1 MEQFK
6 VDTSTA
12 RCRVDGVEAKTE
24 RDGRPVLDKASGLQ
38 KFVVHLS
45 VRDGD
50 RVRPDQWTVTV
61 AGEPKIAVDSYVTL
75 HGLVAYPWEH
85 EGRHGISLRA
95 EAIVPAQSSTPS
107 AAPAAKAS

>member
-12 RCRVDGVEAKTE
+12 RCRVDGIEAKTD

-61 AGEPKIAVDSYVTL
+61 AGEPKISVESFVTL

-95 EAIVPAQSSTPS
+95 EAIVPAQSPAS
-107 AAPAAKAS
+107 AATPAKAS